1 MQSASAAEGVG
12 TPLIEALLDEVL
24 EFYGSRGV
32 TLGYRPTVEQ
42 VDTDSQLEMR
52 QVARIGR
59 EVPATLP
66 DRPSLSRLF
75 ARQRSAELWR
85 SLYSLEV
92 SSAAIEELDAVV
104 RLRGE
109 VRAPLSHSGDILL
122 FSPFAWARSRTWY
135 LAHEV
140 WHLVEAERDLLRE
153 YEPIREGT
161 ATFAAAVCLG
171 RPEGE
176 RYLQP
181 PEACTDIVSLRRT
194 GVASIVAEALDRGG
208 LPLRALLRREVRE
221 RLQDEAV
228 RRCTPRVLALADRA
242 AADPEYVED
251 FRRYLRRALARL
263 RVSRPL
269 TPRQIVAAFQLVGA
283 PGLANEL
290 SGQDLAAL
298 EADLREHGLV
308 LATVEQREIG

>member
-1 MQSASAAEGVG
+1 M
-12 TPLIEALLDEVL
+12 IEALLDEVL
-24 EFYGSRGV
+24 EFYRSQRV
-32 TLGYRPTVEQ
+32 ALGYRPTLEQ
-42 VDTDSQLEMR
+42 VDTDSRLEMR
-52 QVARIGR
+52 RVVRIGI

-75 ARQRSAELWR
+75 ARQRSAGLWR
-85 SLYSLEV
+85 RLYGLEV

-109 VRAPLSHSGDILL
+109 VRVPPLHSGDILL

-161 ATFAAAVCLG
+161 ATYAAAACLG
-171 RPEGE
+171 SPEGD
-176 RYLQP
+176 RYLRP
-181 PEACTDIVSLRRT
+181 LAACNDFVSLRRT
-194 GVASIVAEALDRGG
+194 GVASLIAEMLDRGG
-208 LPLRALLRREVRE
+208 LPLRALLVREVRD
-221 RLQDEAV
+221 RLQDEVV
-228 RRCTPRVLALADRA
+228 RHCTPRVLDLADRV
-242 AADPEYVED
+242 AADPAYVED
-251 FRRYLRRALARL
+251 FRQYLRRALARV
-263 RVSRPL
+263 RASRPL
-269 TPRQIVAAFQLVGA
+269 SARLIVAAFRLVGA

-298 EADLREHGLV
+298 ENDLREHGLV
-308 LATVEQREIG
+308 VAAGGQTQIG